1 MKKIQF
7 YLRFHTQLGQSLY
20 VTGNINALGNN
31 DIKKAL
37 PLKYLNEECWC
48 AKIDVPASTGDITY
62 SYYLRSADG
71 TIVEEWGD
79 DRVIPVAKS
88 AIEEFRTLDAW
99 NHSGEFQ
106 NAFYTAPF
114 QQVLLK
120 EHKSPSKSKP
130 VKHYTHIFKTKAPLL
145 KKNEVLCLLGSAA
158 SLGEWTAGKAI
169 LMEPEGHWWEAKLDL
184 AKEQFPIAYKYGVYN
199 IKHKGFVR
207 YEDGQNRLI
216 HGDASKHKVTILHDG
231 FAQLPNNTWRGAG
244 VAIPVFS
251 LKSKDSFGVGEFNDL
266 KLLVDWAKKTGLKL
280 IQILPINDTTATHSW
295 KDSYPYAAITAF
307 ALHPIYLNLE
317 KVAGKD
323 FADLVKPLKKKQ
335 KQLNELPELDYGQV
349 ISFKTSVIKEI
360 FLAQKE
366 KFLKDEGFQTFF
378 KEHKHWLV
386 PYAAFCYLRDRNKT
400 ADFSQWKIYS
410 KYDKAG
416 IEKYVSPR
424 AKHYNEIACTYFTQY
439 QLHLQLKEAVEYAH
453 KHGVVLKGDIPIGIY
468 RYSCDAWMDP
478 SLYHMEL
485 QAGAPPDDF
494 AVKGQNWGFPTYNWR
509 KMEEDGFRWWRKRF
523 EQMGD
528 YFDAFRIDHI
538 LGFFRI
544 WCIPMQEIEGIMGRF
559 DPAIPVHFN
568 EFKERG
574 IWFDYMRYAKPFIN
588 EPILWELFGPNKEK
602 FKPFFMD
609 IAIGAYK
616 LKEEFDTQQKIEQYF
631 STKEDTEDNRNI
643 KQGLFDLISN
653 VILFDVP
660 ESVGQQFHFRI
671 EIEKTSSFRYLDN
684 HTQGQLKE
692 LYINYFYRRQD
703 DFWYKEAMKKLPAMK
718 KATNMLVCGEDLGM
732 VPHCVPDV
740 MKQLGLLSLEVQRMP
755 KDPGKEFFNPRDA
768 PYLSVVTPSTHD
780 MSTIRGWWEEDRERT
795 QRFYN
800 ELLELAGEAPEKC
813 EPSVNLAIVQ
823 QHLHSPAMWSIF
835 LLQDLLGINEE
846 LRYPDPHA
854 ERINIPADPK
864 HFWKYRM
871 HLFLEDLIKAKE
883 FNEELREH
891 IHSSGRS

>member
-7 YLRFHTQLGQSLY
+7 YLRFHTQFGQSLH

-31 DIKKAL
+31 DISKAF

-48 AKIDVPASTGDITY
+48 AKIEVPASTNDIIY
-62 SYYLRSADG
+62 SYFLRNSDG
-71 TIVEEWGD
+71 TIIEECD
-79 DRVIPVAKS
+79 NDREIQVSKS
-88 AIEEFRTLDAW
+88 SFDEFRTFDTW
-99 NHSGEFQ
+99 SYSGEFQ

-130 VKHYTHIFKTKAPLL
+130 AKHYTHVFKSKAPLL
-145 KKNEVLCLLGSAA
+145 KKNEVLCILGSAT
-158 SLGEWTAGKAI
+158 SLGEWTPGKPV
-169 LMEPEGHWWEAKLDL
+169 LMEPEGHWWVAKLDL
-184 AKEQFPIAYKYGVYN
+184 TKEQFPIAYKYGVYN
-199 IKHKGFVR
+199 VKHKGFVR
-207 YEDGQNRLI
+207 YEDGQNRLV
-216 HGDASKHKVTILHDG
+216 HGDASRHKVTILHDG
-231 FAQLPNNTWRGAG
+231 FAQLPNNTWKGAG

-266 KLLVDWAKKTGLKL
+266 KLLVEWAKKTGLKL

-295 KDSYPYAAITAF
+295 KDSYPYAAISAF

-323 FADLVKPLKKKQ
+323 FVDLVKPLKKKQ

-400 ADFSQWKIYS
+400 ADFNQWKIYS

-439 QLHLQLKEAVEYAH
+439 HLHLQLKEAVEYAH

-468 RYSCDAWMDP
+468 RSSCDAWMDP

-544 WCIPMQEIEGIMGRF
+544 WSIPMQEVEGIMGRF

-568 EFKERG
+568 EFKQQG
-574 IWFDYMRYAKPFIN
+574 IWFDYMRYTRPFIN
-588 EPILWELFGPNKEK
+588 EPVLWELFGPNKEK
-602 FKPFFMD
+602 FKPFFLD

-616 LKEEFDTQQKIEQYF
+616 LKEEFDTQRKVEQYF

-653 VILFDVP
+653 VILFDDP
-660 ESVGQQFHFRI
+660 QSVGQQFHFRF
-671 EIEKTSSFRYLDN
+671 EIEKISSFRYLDA

-692 LYINYFYRRQD
+692 LYINYFFRRQD

-755 KDPGKEFFNPRDA
+755 KDPGKEFFHPKDA

-795 QRFYN
+795 QRFFGQ
-800 ELLELAGEAPEKC
+800 ELGLTGEAPEKC
-813 EPSVNLAIVQ
+813 GAAINLAIVQ
-823 QHLHSPAMWSIF
+823 QHLQSPAMWSVF

-846 LRYPDPHA
+846 LRHPNPHE

-871 HLFLEDLIKAKE
+871 HLSLEDLLKAKE